1 MILSL
6 AVYEKSFQ
14 IDMSLPPSHHF
25 TEKVLTWPPHDTEN
39 YCKSQLVYCS
49 VSLFVCYRMDK
60 TDVGDRSEGKSR
72 DREAFDSRQILQL
85 FGNYRYSHQTS
96 VGDPDQK
103 FVSRILI
110 PI

>member
-1 MILSL
+1 
-6 AVYEKSFQ
+6 
-14 IDMSLPPSHHF
+14 MSLPPSHHF
-25 TEKVLTWPPHDTEN
+25 TEKVLAWPPHNTEN

-49 VSLFVCYRMDK
+49 VSLSVCYRKDK

-85 FGNYRYSHQTS
+85 FGNYMYSHQTS